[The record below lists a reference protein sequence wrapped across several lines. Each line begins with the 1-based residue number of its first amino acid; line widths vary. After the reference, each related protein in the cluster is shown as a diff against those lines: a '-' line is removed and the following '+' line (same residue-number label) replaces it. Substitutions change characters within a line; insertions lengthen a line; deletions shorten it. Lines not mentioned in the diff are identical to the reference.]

1 MKMLMSV
8 LMMVFA
14 MSAFATDSQVFVYDG
29 SQDSIEL
36 TLNSEKTHTEY
47 RYEQRPAICYRTVVH
62 YRTVCQNTPQG
73 RHCQTIPYYQQIPY
87 HCMQTVRIPYEVK
100 DYDVQASVSLS
111 VAALPEF
118 SSRETLRATLR
129 GENLVVTAEGS
140 KKYIILE
147 TAKNVRSQMTGS
159 VKYIQAAYGIE
170 LVEAAPV
177 VNALSISNIS
187 LQKNIL
193 NVKMGPV
200 ARPDLIGYSLQVLK
214 NPVVGSSTELF
225 DRELSSNE
233 MTLTSEGAGTLG
245 TVSLESL
252 GVKMGSGRHTLTAR
266 AFFKKA
272 GKVLNAS
279 QFESLEAG
287 RTLIYK
293 NR

>member
-14 MSAFATDSQVFVYDG
+14 FTAFATDTQTFVYDG
-29 SQDSIEL
+29 SQDSVEL
-36 TLNSEKTHTEY
+36 RLSSEKTHTEY
-47 RYEQRPAICYRTVVH
+47 RYEQRPSICYRTVVH

-73 RHCQTIPYYQQIPY
+73 RFCQTVPYYQQIPY
-87 HCMQTVRIPYEVK
+87 SCMQTISIPYEVK
-100 DYDVQASVSLS
+100 DYDVEATVSLS
-111 VAALPEF
+111 VASLPEF
-118 SSRETLRATLR
+118 ASRETFRATLR
-129 GENLVVTAEGS
+129 GDTLVVTAEGS
-140 KKYIILE
+140 KKYLILE

-159 VKYIQAAYGIE
+159 VKYIQATHAVE

-177 VNALSISNIS
+177 VNALSITNIS

-193 NVKMGPV
+193 NFKMGPV
-200 ARPDLIGYSLQVLK
+200 ARPELIGFSLEVLK
-214 NPVVGSSTELF
+214 NPVVGGSTELF
-225 DRELSSNE
+225 SRELSADE
-233 MTLTSEGAGTLG
+233 
-245 TVSLESL
+245 VSLAAQGSGTSATVDIQAL

-266 AFFKKA
+266 AFFKRA

-279 QFESLEAG
+279 QFQALEAG